1 MDRDALRPILVA
13 VVCVLAISVA
23 AATLTSPVDTES
35 AGGGGFD
42 SPSTDRSEDSG
53 VGGEDD
59 SAAPSGG
66 GFDFPEFCLSVFSGN
81 APFGVLSVA
90 LLVFG
95 AVMYSRYDGLV
106 AFSFVLGAGIPLF
119 LVLFLLTAG
128 CAEPFSVSASV
139 NATGIPLGDGDGSA
153 SPIGF
158 GDGEGPVDPTSPSAL
173 LFLLLAL
180 TPVLLVGLYLFSDVE
195 NDRAAED
202 ETPDRS
208 DEERRSAIG
217 RAAGRAADRIED
229 SVDVENEVY
238 RAWREMTDHLDV
250 DRPESS
256 TPGEFADAAVGAGMT
271 EDDVEELTR
280 LFEEV
285 RYGGRDPT
293 EDREER
299 AVAALRRIE
308 TAYAGDER

>member
-1 MDRDALRPILVA
+1 MNRDALRPILVA

-23 AATLTSPVDTES
+23 AATLTTPVDTES
-35 AGGGGFD
+35 SGGGGFG
-42 SPSTDRSEDSG
+42 SPSSESSGETGGAGQNDSG
-53 VGGEDD
+53 SSSE
-59 SAAPSGG
+59 SGPT
-66 GFDFPEFCLSVFSGN
+66 FPELCLSVLSGE
-81 APFGVLSVA
+81 APFGVLAVT
-90 LLVFG
+90 LLLFG
-95 AVMYSRYDGLV
+95 AFTYSRYDGLV
-106 AFSFVLGAGIPLF
+106 AFSFVLGIGIPLF
-119 LVLFLLTAG
+119 LLLVFLTAG
-128 CAEPFSVSASV
+128 CVDPFSPPSSV
-139 NATGIPLGDGDGSA
+139 NATGIGIGDGNSSS
-153 SPIGF
+153 SPIGL
-158 GDGEGPVDPTSPSAL
+158 GDGEGRVDPTSPSAL
-173 LFLLLAL
+173 LLALLAL

-195 NDRAAED
+195 NAADED
-202 ETPDRS
+202 ETSDRT
-208 DEERRSAIG
+208 DGERRSAIG

-250 DRPESS
+250 DSPESS
-256 TPGEFADAAVGAGMT
+256 TPGEFADAAVDAGMT
-271 EDDVEELTR
+271 DDDVAELTT